1 MTDGE
6 ILAAIGVLAREKLDW
21 RGTLAPELRLVEDLA
36 LDSLRRLTLAV
47 EVENAFRVRL
57 DEGEEGGI
65 ETVGEL
71 VAAVRR
77 KLGGAP

>member
-6 ILAAIGVLAREKLDW
+6 ILAAIGILAREKLDW
-21 RGTLAPELRLVEDLA
+21 PGALAPELRLVEDLA

-47 EVENAFRVRL
+47 EVENTFRVRL
-57 DEGEEGGI
+57 DEGEEAGI

-77 KLGGAP
+77 KLGGVP